1 MKDAEIPLAICLA
14 WELETVNNYRLVLQE
29 NETGEIDVSKSQ
41 VTIYIRKQVNKNAGL
56 LLISVIT

>member
-14 WELETVNNYRLVLQE
+14 WELENVNNYRLVLQE
-29 NETGEIDVSKSQ
+29 NETGEIDVRKSQ